1 MTIATMMQT
10 LRAQVFTLAE
20 EPVDGAAAADFSEG
34 FEADTAGA
42 GVGFIPAEEGA
53 EATIIAEAETTGG
66 TGGTGG
72 TLPTVG
78 DSQTGFGGGVSA
90 RANSNPEMMLFYEPL
105 CSFFLAN
112 SPSKWGHDLFDEIS
126 KDEDVPAKESKEVE
140 SADVTTMD
148 E

>member
-1 MTIATMMQT
+1 MSNAIFNCGELSQRRLMDENCPFPCVLSSFLTSMLHFSMTIATMMQT

-42 GVGFIPAEEGA
+42 GVGFTPAEEGA

-105 CSFFLAN
+105 CSFF
-112 SPSKWGHDLFDEIS
+112 
-126 KDEDVPAKESKEVE
+126 
-140 SADVTTMD
+140 
-148 E
+148 